1 MQNQT
6 KTGIILLIPPF
17 LVWTLVLLVLFED
30 PTGLYVI
37 ENVSPNIL
45 DIGFFVGGL
54 IFPLTSI
61 AVGANGLWNKQDK
74 AYNIGIIVVS
84 ILFLF
89 STLIITFGIIS

>member
-1 MQNQT
+1 VQNQT
-6 KTGIILLIPPF
+6 KTGILLLIPPF

-54 IFPLTSI
+54 IFPLTST

-74 AYNIGIIVVS
+74 AFNIGIIVVS

-89 STLIITFGIIS
+89 STLIITLGILS

>member
-1 MQNQT
+1 LQNQT

-17 LVWTLVLLVLFED
+17 LVWTLVLVALFED

-37 ENVSPNIL
+37 QNVSPNIL

-74 AYNIGIIVVS
+74 AFNIGIIVVS

>member
-1 MQNQT
+1 VQNQT
-6 KTGIILLIPPF
+6 KTGILLLIPPF
-17 LVWTLVLLVLFED
+17 LVWTLVLLALFED
-30 PTGLYVI
+30 PTVLYVI
-37 ENVSPNIL
+37 NNVSPYIL

-74 AYNIGIIVVS
+74 AFNIGIIVVS

-89 STLIITFGIIS
+89 STLIITFGIIT

>member
-6 KTGIILLIPPF
+6 KTGILLLIPPF

-61 AVGANGLWNKQDK
+61 AVGTNGLWNKQDK
-74 AYNIGIIVVS
+74 AFNIGIIVVS

-89 STLIITFGIIS
+89 STLIITFGILS

>member
-6 KTGIILLIPPF
+6 KTGILLLIPPF
-17 LVWTLVLLVLFED
+17 LVWTLVLVALFED

-45 DIGFFVGGL
+45 DIGFYVGGL